1 MCGSGIK
8 IGSAWVGMKF
18 SNLGEDEDP
27 VLGWK
32 VSPGMEKQHLFQT
45 HEGVRGKQQ
54 KKRAIGHKKGE
65 WLLCLR
71 VWCVYS

>member
-27 VLGWK
+27 ALGWK

-54 KKRAIGHKKGE
+54 KRAIGRRKE
-65 WLLCLR
+65 ERLPCLR